1 VHDDDQNYHVHCFG
15 KFHLLL
21 TGCLSLLF
29 RLPFPILKTLGRT
42 LFANVASP
50 GCHQWSR
57 KKTKSA
63 LPSGVP
69 AKTKSPPTE
78 YALFNDLKKAMG
90 NVAHWQ
96 SIVEHDPTNSKNKEE
111 LAGAV
116 TKLDLA
122 RDAFHARPRPVQ
134 RYATEIHLTDEQR
147 LFVRKLKQE
156 LQEELQR
163 YAEGNLELE
172 KQKKSFPS
180 LEGFMRAS
188 NLDTWED

>member
-1 VHDDDQNYHVHCFG
+1 MEPKENEIR
-15 KFHLLL
+15 
-21 TGCLSLLF
+21 S
-29 RLPFPILKTLGRT
+29 
-42 LFANVASP
+42 
-50 GCHQWSR
+50 
-57 KKTKSA
+57 
-63 LPSGVP
+63 PSGVP
-69 AKTKSPPTE
+69 AETKSPPTE

-90 NVAHWQ
+90 NVALWQ
-96 SIVEHDPTNSKNKEE
+96 SIMEHDPTNSKTKEE

-122 RDAFHARPRPVQ
+122 RDAFHARPRLVQ

-163 YAEGNLELE
+163 YAEGNLEPE

-180 LEGFMRAS
+180 LEGFMRAF

>member
-15 KFHLLL
+15 KSHLLL

-29 RLPFPILKTLGRT
+29 RLPFPAFQDTRSDTLRQSRVT
-42 LFANVASP
+42 RVSP
-50 GCHQWSR
+50 MEPKENEVRS
-57 KKTKSA
+57 
-63 LPSGVP
+63 PSGVP
-69 AKTKSPPTE
+69 AETKSPPTE

-90 NVAHWQ
+90 NVARWQ

-111 LAGAV
+111 PAAV
-116 TKLDLA
+116 AKHLDLV
-122 RDAFHARPRPVQ
+122 RDAFHTRPRPVQ
-134 RYATEIHLTDEQR
+134 RHATKIHLTDEQR

-163 YAEGNLELE
+163 YAEGNLEPDE
-172 KQKKSFPS
+172 QKKSFHS
-180 LEGFMRAS
+180 LEGFMHAF

>member
-1 VHDDDQNYHVHCFG
+1 MTIRTITCIVWVNSTC
-15 KFHLLL
+15 
-21 TGCLSLLF
+21 CSLAVF
-29 RLPFPILKTLGRT
+29 RFFFACHSRPFKTLLRSCSVARVPPMEPKENEGR
-42 LFANVASP
+42 SP
-50 GCHQWSR
+50 
-57 KKTKSA
+57 SA
-63 LPSGVP
+63 VP
-69 AKTKSPPTE
+69 AETKLPPTE

-96 SIVEHDPTNSKNKEE
+96 SIMEHDPTNSKTKEE

-122 RDAFHARPRPVQ
+122 RDAFHARPRLVQ